1 LLIGGSHKINQHNA
15 RSFYGD
21 LSAVL
26 MNHMPMWANFKSTPD
41 MSIALMDNWEE
52 KLESMALATINEDVT
67 SISGVPTWTLVLFK
81 RILEITGKSNMHEV
95 WPNLELFIHG
105 GVSFTPYREQFK
117 QLLPAAHMRYV
128 ETYNASE
135 GFFGIQYLANSPEM
149 LLMTDHGIF
158 YEFMPLGGKP
168 EDAVP
173 LWEVKTGINYA
184 MLITTTGGLWR
195 YSIGDTIQF
204 SSTSPY
210 LFKITGRTKLYI
222 NAFGEELVIENAD
235 TSIAAA
241 ASKTG
246 AVVEDYTAA
255 PVYMTETDPGH
266 EWLVAFSTPPR
277 DLQAFIHELDEELKR
292 SNSDYAAKRHAD
304 LAMKM
309 PVVRALPA
317 GAFQQW
323 LKQKG
328 KLGGQHKVPRLCNDR
343 AVIDD
348 IISTL
353 QQAV

>member
-1 LLIGGSHKINQHNA
+1 
-15 RSFYGD
+15 
-21 LSAVL
+21 
-26 MNHMPMWANFKSTPD
+26 
-41 MSIALMDNWEE
+41 
-52 KLESMALATINEDVT
+52 
-67 SISGVPTWTLVLFK
+67 
-81 RILEITGKSNMHEV
+81 
-95 WPNLELFIHG
+95 
-105 GVSFTPYREQFK
+105 
-117 QLLPAAHMRYV
+117 
-128 ETYNASE
+128 
-135 GFFGIQYLANSPEM
+135 M